1 MTLDRTTVLAGLPSE
16 LSAFGQLL
24 GSLHADDLTTPS
36 RYAGRTV
43 ADIAGHVIGTAVDL
57 AHGRLEGQGTPEV
70 TRRQARERAGRTP
83 KELADELAV
92 AGPALCALLASVPD
106 DAWVGSAPGNP
117 EHTLGF
123 GIEAI
128 WYDAYLHGDDIR
140 DALGLSSERGD
151 GLRCAVHHVA
161 GSLEHQKWGPATIAL
176 EGIER
181 IEIGG
186 GGPEITGDPL
196 EFVLAA
202 TGRRDPSV
210 LGFDPTIK
218 VDAADDY

>member
-1 MTLDRTTVLAGLPSE
+1 LDRTTVLAGIASE
-16 LSAFGQLL
+16 YGAFEQLL
-24 GSLHADDLTTPS
+24 GSLRADDLTTPS

-43 ADIAGHVIGTAVDL
+43 ADLAGHVIGTAVDL
-57 AHGRLEGQGTPEV
+57 AQGRLEGQGTPEAI
-70 TRRQARERAGRTP
+70 RRQADERAGRTP
-83 KELADELAV
+83 KEMAEELAT
-92 AGPALCALLASVPD
+92 AGPALSALLASLPQ
-106 DAWVGSAPGNP
+106 DAWAGPAPSNP

-140 DALGLSSERGD
+140 DALGVPSARGG
-151 GLRCAVHHVA
+151 GLHCAVHHVA
-161 GSLEHQKWGPATIAL
+161 GSLDHQKWGPATIAL
-176 EGIER
+176 DGMER

-202 TGRRDPSV
+202 TGRRDPSAV
-210 LGFDPTIK
+210 GFDPTI
-218 VDAADDY
+218 VVEADAG

>member
-1 MTLDRTTVLAGLPSE
+1 MSLDRTTVLAGIPDE
-16 LSAFGQLL
+16 LDDFGRLL
-24 GSLHADDLTTPS
+24 VSLRAHDLTTPS

-43 ADIAGHVIGTAVDL
+43 ADIASHVIGTAVDITQ
-57 AHGRLEGQGTPEV
+57 GRLDSQGTQEAI
-70 TRRQARERAGRTP
+70 RRQADERAGRTP
-83 KELADELAV
+83 KELADELAI
-92 AGPALCALLASVPD
+92 AGPQLSALLASLQEE
-106 DAWVGSAPGNP
+106 AWAGPAPRNP
-117 EHTLGF
+117 VHTLGF

-140 DALGLSSERGD
+140 DALGLSSARGD

-161 GSLEHQKWGPATIAL
+161 GSLQYKHWGPATIAL

-186 GGPEITGDPL
+186 GGREITGDPL

-210 LGFDPTIK
+210 HGFDHTISLS
-218 VDAADDY
+218 DDGDY